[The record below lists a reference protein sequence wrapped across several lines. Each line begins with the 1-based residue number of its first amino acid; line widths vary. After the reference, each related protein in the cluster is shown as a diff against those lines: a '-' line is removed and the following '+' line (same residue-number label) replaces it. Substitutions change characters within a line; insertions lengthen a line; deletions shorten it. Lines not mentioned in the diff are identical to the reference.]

1 MNTKRFFHVLLW
13 QLAIARR
20 QIVTFALVFFG
31 IIVIPQIFGL
41 MLNRDNNTTPQTAI
55 IVTVGLCVY
64 LLLGGASFFAH
75 LKSRQERINE
85 FMLPASNLEKFIAR
99 YLIYFLVIP
108 LVAIPS
114 FLAGDLVQHLLT
126 LTFGLGQEQWATTDA
141 IQMIKGMISE
151 SASSDTNTIYTATF
165 AFFLISLH
173 ASFIFLGSIF
183 HKQPAV
189 MAILSWI
196 IISMLILIAAALAA
210 KGIVD
215 LTESGYVIILYDNW
229 FNAALILLNI
239 LFTAFCFWFA
249 YRKYT
254 RLQVINNKWINK

>member
-1 MNTKRFFHVLLW
+1 MNIKRFFHVLLW
-13 QLAIARR
+13 QLAISRR
-20 QIVTFALVFFG
+20 QLITFALVFFG

-41 MLNRDNNTTPQTAI
+41 ILNRNANTTDQTAP
-55 IVTVGLCVY
+55 IVTIGLCAY
-64 LLLGGASFFAH
+64 LLLGGATFFTH

-85 FMLPASNLEKFIAR
+85 FMLPASNQEKFIAR
-99 YLIYFLVIP
+99 YLIHFIIIP

-126 LTFGLGQEQWATTDA
+126 LTFGLGQEQWATSSA
-141 IQMIKGMISE
+141 VQMIKGMISG
-151 SASSDTNTIYTATF
+151 SAWTDTHTVYTAIF
-165 AFFLISLH
+165 VFCLISLH

-189 MAILSWI
+189 MAVLSWI
-196 IISMLILIAAALAA
+196 VISMLILMTTALAA
-210 KGIVD
+210 GLVD
-215 LTESGYVIILYDNW
+215 LTQSGYVIILYDNW

-239 LFTAFCFWFA
+239 LFIAFCFWFA

-254 RLQVINNKWINK
+254 RLQVINNKWLNK